1 MSKHRDRNSW
11 LWPIYSCINSVIIL
25 ELNDSLLLTAWLT
38 KTMRAQASQTY
49 QDKNQIETKMWYH
62 VGVSFMSKT
71 IVQDPNTHTY
81 IPHRWM
87 VFFTYTDW
95 LVWKWLASAIF
106 KLVYKLHPLLSSMFL
121 GKKKTP
127 KKHSKPYRK
136 GWSFF
141 HRCSQYTWQNLM
153 LCICCHNNKL
163 INFKNS
169 V

>member
-1 MSKHRDRNSW
+1 MSKHQNRNSW
-11 LWPIYSCINSVIIL
+11 LWPIYSCINSIL
-25 ELNDSLLLTAWLT
+25 ELNDSLLLTDWLT

-49 QDKNQIETKMWYH
+49 QDKNQIETKIWYH

-81 IPHRWM
+81 IPHRLM

-95 LVWKWLASAIF
+95 LVWKWLASTIF

-121 GKKKTP
+121 GKKTP
-127 KKHSKPYRK
+127 KKHSKPYKK

-141 HRCSQYTWQNLM
+141 HRCSQ
-153 LCICCHNNKL
+153 
-163 INFKNS
+163 
-169 V
+169 

>member
-1 MSKHRDRNSW
+1 MSKHQDRNSW
-11 LWPIYSCINSVIIL
+11 LWPIYSINLVIIL
-25 ELNDSLLLTAWLT
+25 ELNDSLLLTDWPT

-95 LVWKWLASAIF
+95 LVWKWLASTIF
-106 KLVYKLHPLLSSMFL
+106 KLVYKLHPLLTSMFL
-121 GKKKTP
+121 GKKKLQKSTLSLI
-127 KKHSKPYRK
+127 KKVGH
-136 GWSFF
+136 FF
-141 HRCSQYTWQNLM
+141 TDV
-153 LCICCHNNKL
+153 HNK
-163 INFKNS
+163 IDKI
-169 V
+169 

>member
-25 ELNDSLLLTAWLT
+25 ELNDSLLLTDWPT

-71 IVQDPNTHTY
+71 IVQDPNTQTY

-87 VFFTYTDW
+87 VFFTNTDW
-95 LVWKWLASAIF
+95 LVWKWLASTIYLNLCISCTPYFQAF
-106 KLVYKLHPLLSSMFL
+106 F
-121 GKKKTP
+121 GKKKLQKSTL
-127 KKHSKPYRK
+127 SLIRK
-136 GWSFF
+136 VGHLFTDV
-141 HRCSQYTWQNLM
+141 H
-153 LCICCHNNKL
+153 NKL
-163 INFKNS
+163 HKI
-169 V
+169 